1 MQNVICSCV
10 ADCVARK
17 GEYFIHRALEGP
29 TVLRINTKILLMK
42 KQKKN
47 EAGPRRILKLTIWKV
62 KGQNM
67 GQFHF

>member
-1 MQNVICSCV
+1 
-10 ADCVARK
+10 
-17 GEYFIHRALEGP
+17 
-29 TVLRINTKILLMK
+29 MK

>member
-1 MQNVICSCV
+1 MQNVICSC
-10 ADCVARK
+10 ADARK
-17 GEYFIHRALEGP
+17 GEYFIHRPLEGP

-42 KQKKN
+42 KPKKK